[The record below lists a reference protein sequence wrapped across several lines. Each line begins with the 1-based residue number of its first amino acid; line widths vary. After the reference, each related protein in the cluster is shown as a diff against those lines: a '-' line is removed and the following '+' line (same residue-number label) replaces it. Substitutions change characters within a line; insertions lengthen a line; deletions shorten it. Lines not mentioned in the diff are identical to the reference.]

1 MSMGVMCT
9 LTEEEGAKPGASRKY
24 DAVLADLAARAEIRA
39 GMATERSEVMLKS
52 VNSSAVSSN

>member
-9 LTEEEGAKPGASRKY
+9 LTEEEGTKLGASRKY
-24 DAVLADLAARAEIRA
+24 DIMLADLAPPAEIRV
-39 GMATERSEVMLKS
+39 GMTTERSEVMLKP